1 MSVDGH
7 RRRTAVPLLAVDGGG
22 SKVDAVLVG
31 RDGAVV
37 RALRFRNTDHDGTS
51 SDAYLDGVEVAVDI
65 LRAAAGG
72 RLPLANLGMYCLAG
86 ADLPA
91 DDRRIA
97 RWLSAREWTRT
108 DVVRN
113 DTFAVLRAGTDRTWG
128 VAVVCGYGTNCSA
141 VAPDGRTFRFPAV
154 GDISGDWGGGHDIGS
169 KALWFA
175 LRAQDGRGERTA
187 LERVVPQ
194 YFGLRRPRQVMEA
207 MYFGR
212 LPSERVV
219 ELPPV
224 VFRAAGDGDAV
235 ARSIVDR
242 QADEVVSMAGAAIR
256 KLRMTALDVDVVLG
270 GGIFRNEDAG
280 FHARIEEGLRAVAPD
295 VCIRRLTAPP
305 ILGAALLGLDR
316 LGASGAAK
324 ARLRNSLTHDFMERG
339 GSHSTPRMA
348 QSTRTR
354 TRKATRRASAS
365 SGRRGR

>member
-1 MSVDGH
+1 
-7 RRRTAVPLLAVDGGG
+7 
-22 SKVDAVLVG
+22 
-31 RDGAVV
+31 
-37 RALRFRNTDHDGTS
+37 
-51 SDAYLDGVEVAVDI
+51 
-65 LRAAAGG
+65 
-72 RLPLANLGMYCLAG
+72 MYCLAG

-97 RWLSAREWTRT
+97 RWIAGHGWTRT

-169 KALWFA
+169 QALWYA

-194 YFGLRRPRQVMEA
+194 HFGLRRPRQVMEA

-242 QADEVVSMAGAAIR
+242 QADEVVAMAGAAIR
-256 KLRMTALDVDVVLG
+256 KLGMTALDVDVVLG
-270 GGIFRNEDAG
+270 GGIFRNENDA
-280 FHARIEEGLRAVAPD
+280 FHARIERGLRAVAPG
-295 VCIRRLTAPP
+295 VRIRRLTAPP

-316 LGASGAAK
+316 LGAARAAK
-324 ARLRNSLTHDFMERG
+324 ARLRETLTHDYMERG
-339 GSHSTPRMA
+339 GSRPTPRA
-348 QSTRTR
+348 EHT
-354 TRKATRRASAS
+354 TRKDGAAGPAGAPRRE
-365 SGRRGR
+365 RR